1 MYTSFVFHSLTVRT
15 TRRYCIVG
23 EPQSMKTVSL
33 YGSDVPPGLYVVLV
47 GAYIS
52 GMEGHFK
59 ISVITNRKAE
69 FSPVWPPAWVLRTEK
84 GEALDS
90 IETSLT
96 LGSSSEQAKKR
107 KKREEQ
113 AKNYWVNRLWARAQ
127 SAVSTT
133 ADYDLE
139 EEDDDDLEKNK
150 NDDDDDDD

>member
-1 MYTSFVFHSLTVRT
+1 
-15 TRRYCIVG
+15 
-23 EPQSMKTVSL
+23 MKTVSL

-47 GAYIS
+47 GAYMS

-59 ISVITNRKAE
+59 ISVITNRKVE

-113 AKNYWVNRLWARAQ
+113 AKNSWVSRLWAKAQ

-150 NDDDDDDD
+150 NDDDDDD

>member
-1 MYTSFVFHSLTVRT
+1 M
-15 TRRYCIVG
+15 
-23 EPQSMKTVSL
+23 
-33 YGSDVPPGLYVVLV
+33 VLV
-47 GAYIS
+47 GAYLS

-59 ISVITNRKAE
+59 ISVITNRKVE
-69 FSPVWPPAWVLRTEK
+69 FLPVWPPAWVLRTEK

-96 LGSSSEQAKKR
+96 LSSSSSEQAKKR

-113 AKNYWVNRLWARAQ
+113 AKSSWVNRLWAKAQ

-139 EEDDDDLEKNK
+139 EDDDDLEKND
-150 NDDDDDDD
+150 NDDDDD